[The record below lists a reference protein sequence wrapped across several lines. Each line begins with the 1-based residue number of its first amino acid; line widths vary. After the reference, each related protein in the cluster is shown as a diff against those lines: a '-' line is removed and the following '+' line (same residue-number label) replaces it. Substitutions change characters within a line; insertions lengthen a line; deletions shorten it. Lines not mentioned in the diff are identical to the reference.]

1 MTEPPTSTEPLT
13 TTEPTTTIT
22 TEPPTTTEPLT
33 TTEPTTTSTTESL
46 TTTTTEPPTTTEP
59 LTTTTTESTTTEPQ
73 ATTTTEPPTTTTTE
87 SPTTT
92 TEPLI
97 TTTTEPLTTTEPTTT
112 STTESLITTT
122 TEPPT
127 TTEPL
132 TTTTTESTTN
142 EPQTTT
148 TTEPPTTTTTESPT
162 TTTEPLTTTT
172 TEPLTTTEPT
182 TTSTTESLTTTTTEP
197 PTTTEPLTTT
207 TTESTTNEPQTT
219 TTTEP
224 PTTTTTE
231 PPTTTEPLT
240 TTTTE
245 STTTE
250 PQTTTTTEPP
260 TTTTT
265 EYPTTTTEPLTTST
279 TETQTTTTTEPQTA
293 ITTEPL
299 VTTTTESATTT
310 TESPTTST
318 ELLTTT
324 TTEPTTTEPQ
334 TTTTTELTTTTI
346 ELTTT
351 TTQPPTTT
359 TQPTT
364 TSTTASSEAAINVTE
379 LNSSEDTSTA
389 YTDVTRTAPPT
400 VNCTS
405 IAVNVQHVTPLDD
418 SYLYIGSTA
427 TVRVSVV
434 IPVGYIE
441 ELRITLIHD
450 GENVDFDTIKANHT
464 GNMDFTDST
473 SVWSRYYNTSF
484 QRFHRVCYKFYNIT
498 TSYSNST
505 ENRLLSDFYVY
516 LHNAKG
522 LQDGQNISIDAKVS
536 YQWNGI
542 NLIECPV
549 HPFSFTIK
557 TLLLKMNKTASFS
570 MVAPKTSELPSGIN
584 LLNKIT
590 FRAWVPDYNPSI
602 KVLLQRHT
610 DSLWIAYLRVPSV
623 GLSYRTGYGDIRL
636 LKVSSCGAN
645 TSLLIEFPSHW
656 VNRGYYKDS
665 KTTAYDKIEF
675 EAGIMM
681 TKSADLDSEQTVRI
695 SILLDDVEVWNSTV
709 SLKVNSTVN
718 ADSLVK
724 MSIVDDLVNGPIVS
738 SSNIPLMLVIETP
751 ANTAEIINIR
761 LWTGNL
767 LETGEPAAI
776 IKNVSFHRADENIT
790 CYDLNALYHKTENS
804 SVQNS
809 ALIHL
814 KYPYLHRAQRMDS
827 MEI

>member
-1 MTEPPTSTEPLT
+1 MKAEEDSGTEQIDMSGTHLLCWGLLLLNELGSYYLTADMNSTNSMETVPSTTKGMDLTTKDLT
-13 TTEPTTTIT
+13 TTDLTTADYSTEDAPSTTSDVDPTTADFSTELGSYYLTADMNSTNSMETVPST
-22 TEPPTTTEPLT
+22 TKGMDLTTKDLT
-33 TTEPTTTSTTESL
+33 TTDLTTADYSTEDAPSTTSDVDPTTADFSTG
-46 TTTTTEPPTTTEP
+46 
-59 LTTTTTESTTTEPQ
+59 
-73 ATTTTEPPTTTTTE
+73 
-87 SPTTT
+87 
-92 TEPLI
+92 
-97 TTTTEPLTTTEPTTT
+97 
-112 STTESLITTT
+112 
-122 TEPPT
+122 
-127 TTEPL
+127 
-132 TTTTTESTTN
+132 
-142 EPQTTT
+142 
-148 TTEPPTTTTTESPT
+148 
-162 TTTEPLTTTT
+162 
-172 TEPLTTTEPT
+172 
-182 TTSTTESLTTTTTEP
+182 
-197 PTTTEPLTTT
+197 
-207 TTESTTNEPQTT
+207 
-219 TTTEP
+219 
-224 PTTTTTE
+224 
-231 PPTTTEPLT
+231 
-240 TTTTE
+240 
-245 STTTE
+245 
-250 PQTTTTTEPP
+250 
-260 TTTTT
+260 
-265 EYPTTTTEPLTTST
+265 
-279 TETQTTTTTEPQTA
+279 
-293 ITTEPL
+293 
-299 VTTTTESATTT
+299 V
-310 TESPTTST
+310 
-318 ELLTTT
+318 
-324 TTEPTTTEPQ
+324 
-334 TTTTTELTTTTI
+334 
-346 ELTTT
+346 
-351 TTQPPTTT
+351 
-359 TQPTT
+359 
-364 TSTTASSEAAINVTE
+364 
-379 LNSSEDTSTA
+379 NSSEDTSTA
-389 YTDVTRTAPPT
+389 YTDVTTAAPPT

-405 IAVNVQHVTPLDD
+405 IAVNVQHVTPLDET
-418 SYLYIGSTA
+418 YLYIGSTA
-427 TVRVSVV
+427 TVRVYVV
-434 IPVGYIE
+434 IPVGFIE

-450 GENVDFDTIKANHT
+450 GENVDFDTIKAYHT
-464 GNMDFTDST
+464 GNMDFTNSA
-473 SVWSRYYNTSF
+473 SVWKRYYNTSF
-484 QRFHRVCYKFYNIT
+484 QRFYKTRFYFYNIT

-505 ENRLLSDFYVY
+505 ENRLLSEFYVY

-549 HPFSFTIK
+549 HPFNFTTK
-557 TLLLKMNKTASFS
+557 TLLLKMNKTASFA

-623 GLSYRTGYGDIRL
+623 GFSYRTNFADIRL

-656 VNRGYYKDS
+656 VNRGYYKYS
-665 KTTAYDKIEF
+665 KTTAYDMIEF

-695 SILLDDVEVWNSTV
+695 SILLDDVEVWISTV

-751 ANTAEIINIR
+751 ANTAEILNIR

-814 KYPYLHRAQRMDS
+814 KYVNSATDSITSFINLTFEVNVVQEKMNFADMYVVFVALGTVTSKYTINMKLPEILKDRNNTLLGQFHKLLDGDNSTCVDLPVMGNFPPLFWTRVHTAWFRINASTFEITLIGKDISCQRNGYKISQVSIPTSSSKNGFHGDLKFCDVTYNGGMDRNISKCVYNCQCKNQVECSEVILFMADRADAS
-827 MEI
+827 NWNLCELSAVNV